1 MTDWARL
8 EQLAA
13 ERPHDGRRFI
23 NRYPTP
29 HHGLREFLRWQR
41 QTGGRFP
48 RRLPFPLRRPD
59 PAELAAPA
67 PQPRC
72 TWLAKATASYSSTE
86 TRSRATH
93 SQRIS
98 SRSAEPPT

>member
-48 RRLPFPLRRPD
+48 RRLPFPLRRP
-59 PAELAAPA
+59 
-67 PQPRC
+67 
-72 TWLAKATASYSSTE
+72 
-86 TRSRATH
+86 
-93 SQRIS
+93 
-98 SRSAEPPT
+98 

>member
-41 QTGGRFP
+41 ETGGRFP
-48 RRLPFPLRRPD
+48 RRLPFPLRGPD

-67 PQPRC
+67 PRPQGPGPAQACSRRLATPRM
-72 TWLAKATASYSSTE
+72 AVDNGPATRWNLDTGSDV
-86 TRSRATH
+86 
-93 SQRIS
+93 
-98 SRSAEPPT
+98 